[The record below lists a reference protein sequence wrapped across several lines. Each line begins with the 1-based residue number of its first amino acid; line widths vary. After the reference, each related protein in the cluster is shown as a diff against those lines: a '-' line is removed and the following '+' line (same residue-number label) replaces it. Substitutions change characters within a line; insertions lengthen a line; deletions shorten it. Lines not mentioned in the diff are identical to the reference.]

1 MEVSAVFYYDGRM
14 DYKKQG
20 HCVYYTC
27 YHLVIS
33 TKYRKEILKAGLG
46 EYLQE
51 NVFQITRFN
60 PEIEIREVNSHL
72 DHLHMVL
79 TIPPK
84 MSISSVVSMI
94 KANTSRKMRKRF
106 PILNKVYWGTDGI
119 WSRGYFVSTVGI
131 NETTIRKYVQKQGE
145 EDSGQALLEF

>member
-1 MEVSAVFYYDGRM
+1 MEVSAVFYSDGRM
-14 DYKKQG
+14 EYKKQG

-27 YHLVIS
+27 YHLVLS
-33 TKYRKEILKAGLG
+33 TKYRKEILKAGIG

-79 TIPPK
+79 TVPPK

-94 KANTSRKMRKRF
+94 KANTSRKMRKRVPF
-106 PILNKVYWGTDGI
+106 LNKVYWGTDGI
-119 WSRGYFVSTVGI
+119 WSRGYFVSTVGLK
-131 NETTIRKYVQKQGE
+131 ESTIRKYVQNQGE